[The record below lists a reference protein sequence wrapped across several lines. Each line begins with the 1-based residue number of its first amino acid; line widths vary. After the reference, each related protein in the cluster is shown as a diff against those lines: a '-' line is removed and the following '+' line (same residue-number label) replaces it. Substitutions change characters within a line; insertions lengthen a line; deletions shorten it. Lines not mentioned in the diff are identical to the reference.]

1 MPFVI
6 KYVSLNFSMDCT
18 NLPTLLVCDC
28 RLDID
33 SCEAEY
39 LKDTYS
45 AHLPECTV
53 AVELYD

>member
-1 MPFVI
+1 MI

-18 NLPTLLVCDC
+18 NLPALLVCDC